1 MELIDGNVHLDENE
15 LDSLQL
21 VAEDSFLDSEY
32 PAERLRWL
40 LEQMREEADA
50 KFENLMKRWNDE
62 KQRAAAKADITT
74 SETWEFLTYKMAQLF
89 AEKYLEELEQVTR
102 VVH

>member
-1 MELIDGNVHLDENE
+1 MELIDGNVHLGENE

-21 VAEDSFLDSEY
+21 FAEESFFDKEY
-32 PAERLRWL
+32 SAERLRWL
-40 LEQMREEADA
+40 LEQMREEANY
-50 KFENLMKRWNDE
+50 KFDELMKRWNKDD
-62 KQRAAAKADITT
+62 QRAAAKADITT

-89 AEKYLEELEQVTR
+89 AEKYLEELDQVTR

>member
-21 VAEDSFLDSEY
+21 VAEKSFLDSEY
-32 PAERLRWL
+32 SAEQLRWL
-40 LEQMREEADA
+40 LEQMREEANYKLD
-50 KFENLMKRWNDE
+50 ELMKRWNKDE
-62 KQRAAAKADITT
+62 QKAATKADTT
-74 SETWEFLTYKMAQLF
+74 SDACEFLTYKMAQLF

-102 VVH
+102 RVH

>member
-21 VAEDSFLDSEY
+21 VAEDSFLDLEY
-32 PAERLRWL
+32 SAERLRWL
-40 LEQMREEADA
+40 LEQMREEANYKLDV
-50 KFENLMKRWNDE
+50 LMKRWNIDGQ
-62 KQRAAAKADITT
+62 KAATKADTT
-74 SETWEFLTYKMAQLF
+74 SETCEFLTYKMAQLF
-89 AEKYLEELEQVTR
+89 AEKYLEELDQVTR

>member
-21 VAEDSFLDSEY
+21 VAEKSFLDSEY
-32 PAERLRWL
+32 SEERLRWL
-40 LEQMREEADA
+40 LEQMREEANYKLD
-50 KFENLMKRWNDE
+50 ELMKRWNKDE
-62 KQRAAAKADITT
+62 QKAATKTDTT
-74 SETWEFLTYKMAQLF
+74 SETCEFLTYKMAQLF

-102 VVH
+102 RVH